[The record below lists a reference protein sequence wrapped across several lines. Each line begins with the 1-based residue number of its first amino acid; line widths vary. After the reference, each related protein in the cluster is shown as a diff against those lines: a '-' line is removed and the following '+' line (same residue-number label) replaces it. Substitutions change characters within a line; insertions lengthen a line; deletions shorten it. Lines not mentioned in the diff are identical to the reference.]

1 VFINHVA
8 MIAVSDNENHCHCI
22 LFVQDASLNHIF
34 MKVVYLHET
43 NDILAVDKNRTGFN
57 LSSLPPAPRYTCLL
71 SPALKT
77 FLLLCRPF
85 NRLKFSSHHRQQGS
99 LLSRAAQPSF
109 SSSSPQSFVFPCLPP
124 PFFSPS
130 TFLHDKTRTTT

>member
-1 VFINHVA
+1 MFINHVA

-43 NDILAVDKNRTGFN
+43 KDILAVDKNCQ
-57 LSSLPPAPRYTCLL
+57 AELL
-71 SPALKT
+71 SHRSVHLPLNRLFFPAS
-77 FLLLCRPF
+77 LLL
-85 NRLKFSSHHRQQGS
+85 
-99 LLSRAAQPSF
+99 
-109 SSSSPQSFVFPCLPP
+109 
-124 PFFSPS
+124 FFSPS